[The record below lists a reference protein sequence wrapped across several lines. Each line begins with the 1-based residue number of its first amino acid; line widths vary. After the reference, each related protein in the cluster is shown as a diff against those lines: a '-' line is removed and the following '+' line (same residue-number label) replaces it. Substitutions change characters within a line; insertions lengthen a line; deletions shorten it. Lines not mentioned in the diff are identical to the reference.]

1 MQYFYMQYT
10 VKNKSSLWKSKGLF
24 EALRGHGD
32 GKYMRW
38 VEKLYFNA
46 FEFILQNFLIL
57 IQKCCV
63 PPRNIALLFLPPHII
78 SITKF
83 CEWMQ
88 SFLGEQQFARERKSI
103 KIIFF
108 FQFLFFPPLTM
119 SL

>member
-1 MQYFYMQYT
+1 MQYT

-32 GKYMRW
+32 GKYIRW

-88 SFLGEQQFARERKSI
+88 SFLGEQQFC
-103 KIIFF
+103 
-108 FQFLFFPPLTM
+108 
-119 SL
+119 